1 MRRRG
6 WRRAELILGD
16 LSETVPNFVS
26 AGGFSPIGFIAFDVD
41 LYSSTRSALHCF
53 EGDDALFLPRVVC
66 YFDDL
71 MSADLRYS
79 CEDVG
84 EMLAIREFNDQAT
97 RRHRVRG
104 AYGWK
109 NSLLFK
115 PDRVESMAIHHRFD
129 HRRYNDYTGGS
140 SVLPERRPDSE

>member
-1 MRRRG
+1 
-6 WRRAELILGD
+6 
-16 LSETVPNFVS
+16 
-26 AGGFSPIGFIAFDVD
+26 VD

-104 AYGWK
+104 GHDGRTACCS
-109 NSLLFK
+109 SLTGSNPWRSTIGSIIGDITTTQAALQCS
-115 PDRVESMAIHHRFD
+115 PNAGLIQ
-129 HRRYNDYTGGS
+129 NDTGLIQKEKSWAGS
-140 SVLPERRPDSE
+140 NR